1 MTFKSIKTMAAV
13 AALITGV
20 TGAAFV
26 ANAQTPVQVALT
38 TNSAI
43 TVVDIRDMAFGTWL
57 LVFRNADA
65 FSLVMDTT
73 GTITPT
79 GLAGGPTNSI
89 ALNLVSANQTA
100 RVSANLPAGAN
111 GVQINMQRDAIIDMP
126 DLGLTFVSPTYA
138 TVTEGANQALPL
150 ATNVP
155 VTVVLGGTAEVVDFG
170 GTIDVSATP
179 ANATHTASFNVTFA
193 Y

>member
-1 MTFKSIKTMAAV
+1 MTFQSIKTMAAT
-13 AALITGV
+13 AALLIGV
-20 TGAAFV
+20 VGAGSIAT
-26 ANAQTPVQVALT
+26 AQTPVQAAIT
-38 TNSAI
+38 TNAAI

-65 FSLVMDTT
+65 FSLTMDTT
-73 GTITPT
+73 GVITPV
-79 GLAGGPTNSI
+79 GLGGGPTNSI
-89 ALNLVSANQTA
+89 ALNLVTAPLTA

-111 GVQINMQRDAIIDMP
+111 GVVINMQRDAIVDMP

-150 ATNVP
+150 ATPVP
-155 VTVVLGGTAEVVDFG
+155 VTVVTGGTAEVVDFG